1 MASPTVLI
9 TGCATGI
16 GHATAR
22 AFQESGWEVYATD
35 PDPEA
40 LTDLEDG
47 GCTTAELDVTEA
59 GDAEAAVERLIDEH
73 GRIDCLYNNTG
84 YGQIGPVEEVPT
96 ERLREQMDVNF
107 FGQHRLLRA
116 VLPHMREQGAGTV
129 INMAS
134 VYGRTVFPG
143 QGAYASSKWA
153 VEAMTDTLRVEVDD
167 YGIDVVAVEPGPV
180 ETEFGERALAT
191 KEDLESTD
199 GYEWF
204 YRMFDEKRYDRRF
217 LDRGIGY
224 VRPERVA
231 EVVVE
236 AAESEDPQR
245 RYVVGPW
252 KALLFLGYV
261 VPDSVRDG
269 FFGLLKR
276 YL

>member
-1 MASPTVLI
+1 MDSPTVLI

-22 AFQESGWEVYATD
+22 AFREAGWEVYATD

-40 LTDLEDG
+40 LSDLEER
-47 GCTTAELDVTEA
+47 GCTTAELDVTA
-59 GDAEAAVERLIDEH
+59 DGDAATVVEDLIDEH

-84 YGQIGPVEEVPT
+84 YGQLGPVEEVPT
-96 ERLREQMDVNF
+96 DELREQLDVNF
-107 FGQHRLLRA
+107 LGQHRLVRA
-116 VLPHMREQGAGTV
+116 VLPHMRERGEGTIV
-129 INMAS
+129 NMSS

-167 YGIDVVAVEPGPV
+167 YGVDVVAIEPGPV
-180 ETEFGERALAT
+180 ETEFGERALDT
-191 KEDLESTD
+191 KEDLESTEAYD
-199 GYEWF
+199 WF
-204 YRMFDEKRYDRRF
+204 YRMYDEKRYDRRF
-217 LDRGIGY
+217 IDRGVGY
-224 VRPERVA
+224 VQPERVA

-236 AAESEDPQR
+236 AAESDDPQR

-252 KALLFLGYV
+252 KALVYLGYV

-269 FFGLLKR
+269 LFRILKR
-276 YL
+276 FL